1 MIVKKRNRGACSKVH
16 DQIVKLSNSKTT
28 TEIANILNI
37 PKTTIHGYCK
47 KHGITPVN
55 DRTCVEDYLDKILE
69 LASKGINTRQ
79 IAAQLGIRVPSL
91 TYFIKSKKIEV
102 VNGRECTEYIKSCDD
117 VVSLYADNK
126 THSEIAEELSIPY
139 KWVSKCLDYA
149 NVPKRTSKD
158 TKAARSSTNH
168 EAFKVIDIESAY
180 WLGWIITDG
189 CVSDNNTISIGLKGS
204 DYRIIEQI
212 REYLKPTTD
221 IYIKEYF
228 HKQTNKIISQVS
240 FAVMSESI
248 TNNLRNQNVYPR
260 KSCNERLPNFDWL
273 NADFAPVFWRAVIEG
288 DGCIRLG
295 NKSPEISL
303 VGSEELLC
311 GFKKF
316 SEVICGVK
324 PDKQLRSKK
333 SGNPN
338 FRTIAYTG
346 DDCRKIVRK
355 LWSVGSIFL
364 ERKKVIADQIIQ
376 QDLTGICKRK
386 LQ

>member
-1 MIVKKRNRGACSKVH
+1 MTVKKRNRGACSKAH
-16 DQIVKLSNSKTT
+16 DQIVELSSSKTT
-28 TEIANILNI
+28 TEIATILNI
-37 PKTTIHGYCK
+37 PKTTVHGYCK

-55 DRTCVEDYLDKILE
+55 DRTCVEEYRDKILE
-69 LASKGINTRQ
+69 LASKGINARQ
-79 IAAQLGIRVPSL
+79 IAIQLGIDISSL
-91 TYFIKSKKIEV
+91 NYFIKTRKIEV
-102 VNGRECTEYIKSCDD
+102 VNGNEYTEYIKSCDAI
-117 VVSLYADNK
+117 VNLYAENK
-126 THSEIAEELSIPY
+126 TYREIAEELSIPY
-139 KWVSKCLDYA
+139 KWVAKCLDYA
-149 NVPKRTSKD
+149 GVHKRTTKD
-158 TKAARSSTNH
+158 SKAARSSTNH
-168 EAFKVIDIESAY
+168 EAFKVIDSESAY

-189 CVSDNNTISIGLKGS
+189 CVSDKNIVSIGLKGS

-212 REYLKPTTD
+212 RDYLKPATNVSV
-221 IYIKEYF
+221 KEYF

-248 TNNLRNQNVYPR
+248 TDNLRNQNVYPR

-273 NADFAPVFWRAVIEG
+273 NADFATIFWRAVIEG
-288 DGCIRLG
+288 DGCIRFG

-324 PDKQLRSKK
+324 PDKQLRSRK

-355 LWSVGSIFL
+355 LWSAGTIFL
-364 ERKKVIADQIIQ
+364 ERKKVIAEQIMQ
-376 QDLTGICKRK
+376 QELTGIIK
-386 LQ
+386 Q

>member
-1 MIVKKRNRGACSKVH
+1 MTIKKRNRGACNKVH
-16 DQIVKLSNSKTT
+16 EQILELSLSKTT

-37 PKTTIHGYCK
+37 PKTTLHSYCK
-47 KHGITPVN
+47 KHGITPVK
-55 DRTCVEDYLDKILE
+55 DRICVEDYKDKILE
-69 LASKGINTRQ
+69 LAAKGVNSRQ
-79 IAAQLGIRVPSL
+79 IAIQLGIEVSSL
-91 TYFIKSKKIEV
+91 NYFIKTRKIKV
-102 VNGRECTEYIKSCDD
+102 VNGNEYADYIKSCDD
-117 VVSLYADNK
+117 VVSLYAENK
-126 THSEIAEELSIPY
+126 TYSEIAEELSIPY

-149 NVPKRTSKD
+149 GIPKRTSKD
-158 TKAARSSTNH
+158 TKEARSSTNH
-168 EAFKVIDIESAY
+168 EAFKVIDSESAY

-189 CVSDNNTISIGLKGS
+189 CISDNNVIYIGLKGS
-204 DYRIIEQI
+204 DYKIIEQI
-212 REYLKPTTD
+212 RDYLKPTTN
-221 IYIKEYF
+221 IRVKEYF
-228 HKQTNKIISQVS
+228 HKQSNKIISQVS

-248 TNNLRNQNVYPR
+248 ATNLRNQNVYPR

-273 NADFAPVFWRAVIEG
+273 NADFAPIFWRAVIEG

-324 PDKQLRSKK
+324 PNKQLRSKK
-333 SGNPN
+333 NGNPN

-355 LWSVGSIFL
+355 LWSAGTIFL
-364 ERKKVIADQIIQ
+364 ERKKVIAEQIIQ
-376 QDLTGICKRK
+376 QELTGIIK
-386 LQ
+386 Q